1 MTRRRRRASLSET
14 TVSRNGQD
22 AVQIMEAYRNSNSDN
37 ENTALRER
45 LAALEMALESVDW
58 RLLSMSA
65 DQEFTRQGLRDI
77 TEFSRIMYLKN
88 PLIRRGVET
97 KRLYVLGQGFNVKAA
112 DPDIDAALTAFYAD
126 PDNRVELTSH
136 QAHGMKET
144 ELQTDGNLIF
154 VLFTNAQTGR
164 VRLRS
169 IPFDEVDD
177 LVTDPDDAK
186 RPWFYL
192 RRWTQIDADGAHKP
206 MAAYYPDWRYMPLAQ
221 PPTFRDVPVRW
232 DQPVFHV
239 RVGGFSNWRWG
250 ISEVYAAIDWAKG
263 YKEFLEDWAS
273 IVRAYRRFAFQL
285 STPGGRSG
293 VAAAKA
299 RLSTTIGSGGGE
311 TNPPPL
317 AGSTFIA
324 GEGTTLTPV
333 RTAGATVSADD
344 GRRMLLMVAAATGLP
359 ETFFGDASVG
369 TLATA
374 KSLDRPTELMMRD
387 RQTLWGDVLAQV
399 HDYVL
404 LQAVKSPQGSLRGAG
419 TVVTLIEDGLRSERV
434 EWAEDIDPH
443 VAIDWPPLIEHDTA
457 ATIAAIVQAATLN
470 GQQPA
475 GTMDLQMISRLVLSA
490 LGVQD
495 VDQVLAGLFDDETGE
510 PLGAAEASEAAWL
523 EAVREMRATLAQ
535 LRG

>member
-14 TVSRNGQD
+14 TVSRNGAQP
-22 AVQIMEAYRNSNSDN
+22 VQVMEAYHDSDS

-77 TEFSRIMYLKN
+77 TEFSRIMFLKN

-97 KRLYVLGQGFNVKAA
+97 KRLYVLGQGYNVKAA
-112 DPDIDAALTAFYAD
+112 DMEIDAALTAFYSD
-126 PDNRVELTSH
+126 PDNRIELTSH

-144 ELQTDGNLIF
+144 ELQTDGNLFF
-154 VLFTNAQTGR
+154 VLFTNTQTGR
-164 VRLRS
+164 VKLRS
-169 IPFDEVDD
+169 MPFDEVDD
-177 LVTDPDDAK
+177 LVTDPEDAK
-186 RPWFYL
+186 RAWYYL
-192 RRWTQIDADGAHKP
+192 RRWTQVDADGTQRP
-206 MAAYYPDWRYMPLAQ
+206 MAAYYPDWRYQPLAQ
-221 PPTFRDVPVRW
+221 PSTFRDLPVRW
-232 DQPVFHV
+232 EQPVFHV

-299 RLSTTIGSGGGE
+299 RLSTTIGSGSGE

-317 AGSTFIA
+317 PGSTFIA

-387 RQTLWGDVLAQV
+387 RQTLWSDVLAQM

-404 LQAVKSPQGSLRGAG
+404 LQAVRAPRGALRGLG
-419 TVVTLIEDGLRSERV
+419 TVALSVEDGRRMEWV
-434 EWAEDIDPH
+434 EWADDIDPH

-457 ATIAAIVQAATLN
+457 ATIAAITQAATLN
-470 GQQPA
+470 GQQLA
-475 GTMDLQMISRLVLSA
+475 GTMDVQMISRLVLSA

-510 PLGAAEASEAAWL
+510 PLGAVAASEAAWL
-523 EAVREMRATLAQ
+523 EAVRELRATLAQ

>member
-1 MTRRRRRASLSET
+1 MTTPLL
-14 TVSRNGQD
+14 
-22 AVQIMEAYRNSNSDN
+22 EA
-37 ENTALRER
+37 ENMILQER
-45 LAALEMALESVDW
+45 VAALEMALESIDW

-88 PLIRRGVET
+88 PLIRRAVET
-97 KRLYVLGQGFNVKAA
+97 KRLYVLGQGFNVKGA
-112 DPDIDAALTAFYAD
+112 DPEIDAVLTAFYAD

-144 ELQTDGNLIF
+144 ELQTDGNLFI
-154 VLFTNAQTGR
+154 VLFTNQRTGR

-177 LVTDPDDAK
+177 LVTDPEDAK

-192 RRWTQIDADGAHKP
+192 RRWTQVDADGTHRP
-206 MAAYYPDWRYMPLAQ
+206 MAAYYPDWRYQPLAQ
-221 PPTFRDVPVRW
+221 PATFRDLPVRW

-250 ISEVYAAIDWAKG
+250 VSEVYAAIDWAKG

-285 STPGGRSG
+285 SVPGGKSG

-299 RLSTTIGSGGGE
+299 RLGTTVGSGGGE

-317 AGSTFIA
+317 AGSTFVA

-344 GRRMLLMVAAATGLP
+344 GRRMLLMVAAAVGLP

-387 RQTLWGDVLAQV
+387 RQTLWGDVLAQI

-404 LQAVKSPQGSLRGAG
+404 LQAVKAPQGRLRGMG
-419 TVVTLIEDGLRSERV
+419 TVLTVVEDGLRSEAV
-434 EWAEDIDPH
+434 QWADDIDPH
-443 VAIDWPPLIEHDTA
+443 IATDWPPLIEHDTA
-457 ATIAAIVQAATLN
+457 ATIAAITQAATLN

-475 GTMDLQMISRLVLSA
+475 GTMDLQTISRLVLSA

-495 VDQVLAGLFDDETGE
+495 VDQVLAGLFDETGE
-510 PLGAAEASEAAWL
+510 PVGAVAASEAAWL
-523 EAVREMRATLAQ
+523 EAVRELRATLAQ

>member
-1 MTRRRRRASLSET
+1 MTRRRNRPSLSET
-14 TVSRNGQD
+14 TVRQNGTQ
-22 AVQIMEAYRNSNSDN
+22 AVQVMEAYRDS
-37 ENTALRER
+37 ENQELRER

-58 RLLSMSA
+58 RQLSATA
-65 DQEFTRQGLRDI
+65 DQEFTREGLRSI

-97 KRLYVLGQGFNVKAA
+97 KRLYVLGQGYNVKAA
-112 DPDIDAALTAFYAD
+112 DPDIDAALTAFYRD

-144 ELQTDGNLIF
+144 ELETDGNVFL
-154 VLFTNAQTGR
+154 VLFINQQNGR

-177 LVTDPDDAK
+177 MVADPEDAK

-192 RRWTQIDADGAHKP
+192 RRWTQIAADGTQTP
-206 MAAYYPDWRYMPLAQ
+206 MAAYYPDWRYTPVEQ
-221 PPTFRDVPVRW
+221 PATFREIPVRW
-232 DQPVFHV
+232 DQPVFHI

-250 ISEVYAAIDWAKG
+250 VSEIYAAIDWAKG

-285 STPGGRSG
+285 SVPGGRSG

-299 RLSTTIGSGGGE
+299 RMGTTIGAGSGE
-311 TNPPPL
+311 SNPPPL
-317 AGSTFIA
+317 PGSTFVG
-324 GEGTTLTPV
+324 GEGYSLTPV

-344 GRRMLLMVAAATGLP
+344 GRRMLLMVAASVGLP

-387 RQTLWGDVLAQV
+387 RQMLWGDVLAQI

-404 LQAVKSPQGSLRGAG
+404 LQAVKAPKGELRGMG
-419 TVVTLIEDGLRSERV
+419 TVVTVIDEGRRTERV
-434 EWAEDIDPH
+434 AWAEDINPH

-457 ATIAAIVQAATLN
+457 ETIAAISQAATLN
-470 GQQPA
+470 GQQLA
-475 GTMDLQMISRLVLSA
+475 GTMDLRTISRLVLSA

-495 VDQVLAGLFDDETGE
+495 VDQVLDGLFDDETGE
-510 PLGAAEASEAAWL
+510 PLGAVAASEAAWL
-523 EAVREMRATLAQ
+523 EAVRELRTTLTQ
-535 LRG
+535 LRS